1 MSQVVKVRLRKSTRA
16 LSFLSRDIPLSQGEA
31 CVVRTERG
39 LEYGECVE
47 QPTPVPEDIRKKPTM
62 CVVRKANYNDEHTHR
77 QLFVDEEKAKAV
89 CARRIL
95 ERGLPMHLVDVDY
108 TFDRRKVV
116 FYFTAED
123 RVDFRELVR
132 DLAHEF
138 KTRIELRHIQ
148 VRDKAK
154 QIGGLAACG
163 RELCCA
169 TWMCDF
175 MPISMKMAKRQNLS
189 LNPGKISGQ
198 CGRLMCC
205 LGYENDQYEAWRKK
219 KKPDQAADAIAAE
232 PGPAGAKAK
241 ATQAPG
247 AVPQHEAS
255 AAPAP
260 PARADAQPEAE
271 PGPPADAPGPGEKQV
286 EKRPAPRDA
295 QPRQSRTSRRR
306 RRRRRPGRS
315 KPADGPTKK

>member
-1 MSQVVKVRLRKSTRA
+1 MSEVVKVRLRKSTRA
-16 LSFLSRDIPLSQGEA
+16 LPFLSRNIPLSQGDP

-39 LEYGECVE
+39 LEYGVCIE
-47 QPTPVPEDIRKKPTM
+47 PPAPVPEEMSRKPTM

-77 QLFVDEEKAKAV
+77 QLFTDEERAKAL
-89 CARRIL
+89 CAQRIL
-95 ERGLPMHLVDVDY
+95 DRGLPMHLVDVDY

-116 FYFTAED
+116 FYFTAEE

-132 DLAHEF
+132 DLAHEL

-169 TWMCDF
+169 TWMRDF

-205 LGYENDQYEAWRKK
+205 LSYENDQYEAWRKRK
-219 KKPDQAADAIAAE
+219 RSDPAPAE
-232 PGPAGAKAK
+232 SRSAGAQGK
-241 ATQAPG
+241 ATAARAAVRKQEAG
-247 AVPQHEAS
+247 AAS
-255 AAPAP
+255 AAPARAEAQAEAQQGPAAQAPSPGKHP
-260 PARADAQPEAE
+260 PEKRQATREAQP
-271 PGPPADAPGPGEKQV
+271 G
-286 EKRPAPRDA
+286 
-295 QPRQSRTSRRR
+295 QSRTSRRR

-315 KPADGPTKK
+315 KPAGGPTKQ